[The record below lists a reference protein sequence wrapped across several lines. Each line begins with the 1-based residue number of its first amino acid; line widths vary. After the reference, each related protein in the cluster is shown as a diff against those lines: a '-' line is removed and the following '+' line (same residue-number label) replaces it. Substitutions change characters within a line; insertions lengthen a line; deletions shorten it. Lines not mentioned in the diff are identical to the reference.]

1 MRAKLIAYWI
11 TTGLITLELMAG
23 GMTDL
28 VHGRTVLFVGPP
40 VIDVMHH
47 LGYPVYLLT
56 ILGVAKLL
64 AVPVLLSPGLPRL
77 KEWAYAGTVFELTGA
92 ALSALAVGDALGDS
106 AVTPG
111 VFIALAIAS
120 WALRPQG
127 RLLGIL
133 GPAWRPT
140 RRDNHLDSVGR
151 APSLP

>member
-23 GMTDL
+23 GLTDL
-28 VHGRTVLFVGPP
+28 VHGQTVLFVGPP
-40 VIDVMHH
+40 VVDVMRH

-64 AVPVLLSPGLPRL
+64 AVPALLAPGRPRL
-77 KEWAYAGTVFELTGA
+77 KEWAYAGTVFELAGA
-92 ALSALAVGDALGDS
+92 ALSGLAVGDALGDS
-106 AVTPG
+106 VVTPG

-127 RLLGIL
+127 RLLAVL
-133 GPAWRPT
+133 GPAWLPA
-140 RRDNHLDSVGR
+140 RRDDRPASVGR
-151 APSLP
+151 ATSQP